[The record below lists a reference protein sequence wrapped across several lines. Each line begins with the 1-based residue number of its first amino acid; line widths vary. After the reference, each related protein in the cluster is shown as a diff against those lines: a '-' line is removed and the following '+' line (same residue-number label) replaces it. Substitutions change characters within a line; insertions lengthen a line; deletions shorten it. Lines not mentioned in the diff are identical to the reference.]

1 MDRSRLDF
9 KYFFNAGLD
18 KVTGLCDVEGSDVFE
33 IDDAGER
40 HYLGSINYVM
50 PEEIQEMDDDELN
63 EVFDQNMIF
72 PFYS

>member
-1 MDRSRLDF
+1 MDRDRLEF
-9 KYFFNAGLD
+9 RYFFNAGLD
-18 KVTGLCDVEGSDVFE
+18 KVTGLCDVEGSDVYE
-33 IDDAGER
+33 IDDNGER

-50 PEEIQEMDDDELN
+50 PDEIAEMDDDELD